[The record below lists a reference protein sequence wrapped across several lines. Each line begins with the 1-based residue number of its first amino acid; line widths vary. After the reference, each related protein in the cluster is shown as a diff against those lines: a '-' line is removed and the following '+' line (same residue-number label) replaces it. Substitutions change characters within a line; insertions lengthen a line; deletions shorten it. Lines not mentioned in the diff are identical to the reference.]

1 MLKVNIVNK
10 NWQDFLTGHGAVIKN
25 GQLTGFGDGL
35 EEIKAIENTDCLV
48 DLSHYP
54 VVAVKGEDAMDFLQG
69 QLSNDIKQVSA
80 NHTQLSAYCTPKGRM
95 LSIFKVWQYEA
106 HHYLLTLPAEL
117 VDTVIP
123 RLRMYVL
130 RSKVELRSADD
141 LVHIGFS
148 GPGAPEQLARHINT
162 VPGTANDCAINNEL
176 LVTRIADKQPRFEII
191 GPQIKV
197 QELWNKLA
205 ADATAVGAHAWE
217 WRNIIS
223 GLPVVTAATSE
234 AFVPQ
239 MGNLDILDGISF
251 KKGCYPGQEIV
262 ARMKYLGKLKQRM
275 FRARVKTRVPP
286 KSGDA
291 LYAPNFP
298 NQAAG
303 KVMTAEQADN
313 DYSDLLIVA
322 QISSVEEGDISTAMD
337 DGIAVE
343 IVPLPY
349 EVPLANNKEQ

>member
-1 MLKVNIVNK
+1 MNK
-10 NWQDFLTGHGAVIKN
+10 NWQDFLTGHGALLKN
-25 GQLTGFGDGL
+25 GQVTGFGGKS
-35 EEIKAIENTDCLV
+35 EEIKAIENSDCLA

-54 VVAVKGEDAMDFLQG
+54 VITVKGEDAMDFLQG
-69 QLSNDIKQVSA
+69 QLTNDIKLA
-80 NHTQLSAYCTPKGRM
+80 NPNHTQLSAYCTPKGRM
-95 LSIFKVWQYEA
+95 LSIFRVWEYKPGY
-106 HHYLLTLPAEL
+106 YLLTLPTEL

-130 RSKVELRSADD
+130 RSKLEFQSADD
-141 LVHIGFS
+141 LIHIGFS
-148 GPGAPEQLARHINT
+148 GPGTPDQLARHMNT
-162 VPGTANDCAINNEL
+162 VPETANDCAINDEL
-176 LVTRIADKQPRFEII
+176 LITRIADTQPRFEII

-205 ADATAVGAHAWE
+205 ANAKTVGAHAWN

-223 GLPVVTAATSE
+223 GLPEITAATSE

-239 MGNLDILDGISF
+239 MGNLDLLDGVNF

-275 FRARVKTRVPP
+275 FRARVTTEVPP
-286 KSGDA
+286 KPGDA

-298 NQAAG
+298 NQTAG
-303 KVMTAEQADN
+303 KVMTAEQVDDSHN
-313 DYSDLLIVA
+313 DLLIVA
-322 QISSVEEGDISTAMD
+322 QISSVKEGNISTAMD
-337 DGIAVE
+337 NGAPIE

-349 EVPLANNKEQ
+349 EVPLGNNKEH